1 MAGRGTAEQ
10 APAVQDGTG
19 YEYRAVTAPDR
30 LFPLA
35 EPFGK
40 DENNIAG
47 VYEPGM
53 KTGSMVS
60 AFVNAYVEETK
71 VPVVGV
77 SCSKGGSAIAEWP
90 VSYTHLPNA
99 LQHFPSGHLC
109 PSFPG
114 TAKHPG
120 LYPDLLPG
128 ISHRDLPACFGI

>member
-1 MAGRGTAEQ
+1 MTPEKIHLIMFMGQSNMAGRGTAEQ

-53 KTGSMVS
+53 KTGSM
-60 AFVNAYVEETK
+60 A
-71 VPVVGV
+71 
-77 SCSKGGSAIAEWP
+77 
-90 VSYTHLPNA
+90 VSYTHLDVYKR
-99 LQHFPSGHLC
+99 QVRF
-109 PSFPG
+109 
-114 TAKHPG
+114 
-120 LYPDLLPG
+120 LPVQYK
-128 ISHRDLPACFGI
+128 F